1 MIHKV
6 RVDLQSAILELDLDE
21 DLAPKTIRSIID
33 SLPITIPVHVWGE
46 ELYTDPIPVKVSPE
60 NSKDV
65 VELYDVA
72 YWPPGNAICLFFG
85 PTPIGKKGEIK
96 PYSPVNVIGKIKQ
109 TDKNLLKNIRN
120 GDKVR
125 FYA

>member
-21 DLAPKTIRSIID
+21 DLAPKTIRSILD
-33 SLPITIPVHVWGE
+33 SLPITIPIHVWGE
-46 ELYTDPIPVKVSPE
+46 ELYTDPMPVKVSPE

-85 PTPIGKKGEIK
+85 PTPIGRKGEIK